1 MICPGPEQAAAYADG
16 RLDAADAAR
25 FLEHCSECDECRRI
39 LAVLSLP
46 RESAGVP
53 ADVEARAVAALRRA
67 VGDRE
72 RNATRAIPIRRP
84 APRRP
89 QRSPVGFMIA
99 AALLAGF
106 VGLVLM
112 SKQPTI
118 RVPEPRD
125 GVAQREP
132 EPRPA
137 PQPQVVVTPPSPRE
151 TPKVEPEPR
160 PETAEAPRPV
170 APKIEEPKAEPAV
183 ESVVRETPK
192 PDEAKPDEAPRT
204 TGGQTVVSRTLSEI
218 QITDIAGVLNIQ
230 RKGARTK
237 ERPTGVAR
245 LNDGDV
251 LSVEKSASFRIQGLH
266 PMVLSENTSLSIAFV
281 AQDQAPWVRLHSGEA
296 LVDSTGSARWVVTDG
311 QTTLAVKPARARF
324 TAARGDARLSLSSL
338 SEPLYVQPD
347 GGLVHAIH
355 PGHELQVGR
364 GGPELKPLD
373 AGMVAKK
380 NAAFDAARPRQRT
393 IFYTS
398 CDPVDAKRE
407 HFFVKE
413 GGWYRSEGLLS
424 KEQGDR
430 SASSAIMPNPRFAWR
445 GSLVLRF
452 RVLTNCKALE
462 TQMRVDERKYT
473 LWKVVVLDKKIREQW
488 TTVEIPLEITP
499 APQVNWSFRRDDGA
513 NMLQVTTE
521 DKFDWIRFI
530 TRPSDVYGDGKP
542 YILIDDIQV
551 VEKE

>member
-25 FLEHCSECDECRRI
+25 FLEHCSECDDCRRT

-53 ADVEARAVAALRRA
+53 VDVEARALSAVRRA
-67 VGDRE
+67 FGGDRE
-72 RNATRAIPIRRP
+72 RNATRTIPIRRL

-89 QRSPVGFMIA
+89 QPSPVGFLIA

-112 SKQPTI
+112 SKQPTV
-118 RVPEPRD
+118 RVPETKET
-125 GVAQREP
+125 VQREL
-132 EPRPA
+132 EPA
-137 PQPQVVVTPPSPRE
+137 PQPAPQVVVAPPARE
-151 TPKVEPEPR
+151 AAKPGPEQKT
-160 PETAEAPRPV
+160 EIVEAPRPV
-170 APKIEEPKAEPAV
+170 APKIDEPRIETPAEP
-183 ESVVRETPK
+183 VVRETPRH
-192 PDEAKPDEAPRT
+192 DEPKIEEAPK
-204 TGGQTVVSRTLSEI
+204 GAGQTMVARTLTEI
-218 QITDIAGVLNIQ
+218 QITDISGVLSIL
-230 RKGARTK
+230 RKGAKTK

-251 LSVEKSASFRIQGLH
+251 LTAEKAASFRVQGLH

-296 LVDSTGSARWVVTDG
+296 LVDSTGPARWVVTDG
-311 QTTLAVKPARARF
+311 QIAMAVKPARARF
-324 TAARGDARLSLSSL
+324 SAARGDARLSLLSL

-347 GGLVHAIH
+347 GGQVHAIH
-355 PGHELQVGR
+355 PGHELQLGR
-364 GGPELKPLD
+364 GSAEVKPLD
-373 AGMVAKK
+373 AAVVAKK

-430 SASSAIMPNPRFAWR
+430 SASAAITPNPRFAWK
-445 GSLVLRF
+445 GTLVLRF
-452 RVLTNCKALE
+452 RVLTNCKAIE

-488 TTVEIPLEITP
+488 STVEIPLEIPP
-499 APQVNWSFRRDDGA
+499 APQINWSFRRDDGG
-513 NMLQVTTE
+513 NLLQVTDQ
-521 DKFDWIRFI
+521 DKFDWIRFV
-530 TRPSDVYGDGKP
+530 TRPSDVYGDAKP
-542 YILIDDIQV
+542 YVLIDDIQV
-551 VEKE
+551 VEKD